1 MCAFRFRMGMNM
13 VKIVKEMTPKQALNH
28 AIKYG
33 NKLTP
38 EQMASLIDVFKDNG
52 DYAIKF
58 ALHTR
63 WPFPEGEDAIA
74 RDANNSYSYA
84 VGVLRRRF
92 EKGEDAIA
100 QEPGLS
106 VSYAVNVLK
115 GNRFIAGEPTIA
127 KNGHTAA
134 DYVERVLKRDFPEAE
149 DAIAKY
155 GSASFQY
162 AEALGKAFPAG
173 EAEIAKD
180 TYHSII
186 YALNILKGR
195 FELGEPA
202 IFKSAYAAL
211 LYALAFGIKD
221 LPPKVVDKIAS
232 QSQTAYLY
240 ATFVI
245 GGRFKAGENTMYNA
259 GKYKKDW
266 YMYHRFLESGGTD
279 PSEALYRLVRL
290 RDGVECGD
298 EFSFSGISEVE
309 KIIATSA
316 IESYTYAYETCERFE
331 LGEPAMKKVPLI
343 WKKYQEMLKVQG
355 EKEKKAA
362 ENDEGDEYEFE
373 ADECDD
379 GDEE

>member
-1 MCAFRFRMGMNM
+1 M
-13 VKIVKEMTPKQALNH
+13 VKIVKEMTPKQAFYR
-28 AIKYG
+28 ATKYG
-33 NKLTP
+33 NEWTQ

-52 DYAIKF
+52 NYAIKF

-63 WPFPEGEDAIA
+63 RPFPEGEEAIA
-74 RDANNSYSYA
+74 RDANNSYIYA
-84 VGVLRRRF
+84 VGVLRGRF
-92 EKGEDAIA
+92 EKGEAAIA

-115 GNRFIAGEPTIA
+115 GNRFLAGEPAIA
-127 KNGHTAA
+127 KNGHAAA
-134 DYVERVLKRDFPEAE
+134 DYVESVLKRDFPEAE
-149 DAIAKY
+149 AEISKY

-186 YALNILKGR
+186 YAINILKGR
-195 FELGEPA
+195 FELGEPE
-202 IFKSAYAAL
+202 IFKSADAAL

-221 LPPKVVDKIAS
+221 LPPKVVAKIAS

-240 ATFVI
+240 ATFMI
-245 GGRFKAGENTMYNA
+245 KGRFKAGENTMYKA

-266 YMYHRFLESGGTD
+266 YMYHRFLESGGAD

-290 RDGVECGD
+290 KDGVDCGD
-298 EFSFSGISEVE
+298 EFFFSEISEVE

-331 LGEPAMKKVPLI
+331 LGEPAIKKVPSL
-343 WKKYQEMLKVQG
+343 WKKYQEMLKEWE
-355 EKEKKAA
+355 EKETKSY
-362 ENDEGDEYEFE
+362 NDDDDEYQFE
-373 ADECDD
+373 PDDCEEDEDED
-379 GDEE
+379 GE